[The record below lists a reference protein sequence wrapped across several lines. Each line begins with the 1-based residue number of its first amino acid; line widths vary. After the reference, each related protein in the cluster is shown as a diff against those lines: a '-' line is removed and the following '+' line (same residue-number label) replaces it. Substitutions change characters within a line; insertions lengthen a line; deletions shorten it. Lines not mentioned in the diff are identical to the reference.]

1 LKINNSGD
9 FKYVDTGGS
18 SKETILLLHGLFG
31 SLSNFQSIFKAFSSK
46 YRIIIPVLPIDDMPI
61 RGNALEHLLDH
72 IEKFVSYK
80 QIESFNLLGNSLGGH
95 LAQLYTLK
103 HQDKVNSMIL
113 TGSSG
118 LYENSFGGTYLRR
131 GDYEF
136 IKTKTESTFF
146 DPKIATKEMVD
157 EVFEAVNNRKKAIRY
172 IAVAKSAI
180 RYNLEKRIQSI
191 SVPTL
196 LIWGKEDVI
205 TPPFVAE
212 KFKALISNSKLY
224 LIEKCGHAP
233 MMEKADKFNF
243 ILQNFL
249 SEQKQKKQT
258 AISL

>member
-1 LKINNSGD
+1 MKVNTSGE
-9 FKYVDTGGS
+9 FKFVDTGEE

-31 SLSNFQSIFKAFSSK
+31 SLSNFQSIFKFFNKK

-61 RGNALEHLLDH
+61 RCNALDYLVDH
-72 IEKFVSYK
+72 IERFVKFK
-80 QIESFNLLGNSLGGH
+80 KIHSFNLLGNSLGGH

-118 LYENSFGGTYLRR
+118 LFENSFGGSYLRR
-131 GDYEF
+131 NDYEF
-136 IKTKTESTFF
+136 IKTKTESTFY
-146 DPKIATKEMVD
+146 DPKVATKEMVD
-157 EVFEAVNNRKKAIRY
+157 EVFAAVNNRNKAIRY

-191 SVPTL
+191 AVPTL

-212 KFKALISNSKLY
+212 KFKSLIQNSKLY
-224 LIEKCGHAP
+224 VIEKCGHAP
-233 MMEKADKFNF
+233 MMENGEKFND
-243 ILQNFL
+243 ILQEFL
-249 SEQKQKKQT
+249 LDQKAIKQ
-258 AISL
+258 AALAL